1 MKNAERDALKRLYSV
16 MKADPAPITGT
27 DLMNTLVA
35 TTFNFEREK
44 IPAQMDALIEK
55 IEKELE
61 TAKVNYGKP
70 FEYADELERL
80 MMKQSEI
87 DSRLEFGKA
96 REVIVDEGDEW
107 EGDEEMVM

>member
-1 MKNAERDALKRLYSV
+1 M
-16 MKADPAPITGT
+16 
-27 DLMNTLVA
+27 
-35 TTFNFEREK
+35 
-44 IPAQMDALIEK
+44 
-55 IEKELE
+55 
-61 TAKVNYGKP
+61 NYGKP